1 MMREI
6 VLDTETT
13 GLDPAD
19 GHRIIEIGCVELFNY
34 LPTGR
39 VYHAYINPER
49 DVPAEASAI
58 SGIKTDFLKPFPV
71 FSKVVDEFLS
81 FIGEDKLV
89 IHNAAFD
96 LKFLNAEMERL
107 GHPHF
112 PAHRATDTLKMA
124 RAKFPGS
131 PASLDALCRRFSID
145 LSGRT
150 KHGAIIDCEL
160 LAKVYLELLGG
171 RQTTFSF
178 AGAPLQTKAATR
190 DDLQKIL
197 RTRKEPRPHEPSP
210 DELEGH
216 EALIGS
222 IKGSL
227 WKQ

>member
-1 MMREI
+1 MREI

-19 GHRIIEIGCVELFNY
+19 GHRVIEIGCVELINY

-39 VYHAYINPER
+39 VYHTYVNPER

-71 FSKVVDEFLS
+71 FSKIVDEFLS
-81 FIGEDKLV
+81 FLGDDQLV

-96 LKFLNAEMERL
+96 LKFLNAEFERL
-107 GHPHF
+107 NHPHL
-112 PAHRATDTLKMA
+112 PPHRATDTLKIA

-131 PASLDALCRRFSID
+131 PASLDALCRRFQID
-145 LSGRT
+145 LSSRT
-150 KHGAIIDCEL
+150 KHGALVDSEL

-171 RQTTFSF
+171 RQTAFSF
-178 AGAPLQTKAATR
+178 SGAPAQTKAVTR
-190 DDLQKIL
+190 DDLKNIL
-197 RTRKEPRPHEPSP
+197 RTHKEARLHEPTGE
-210 DELEGH
+210 ELEAH
-216 EALIGS
+216 EELIGS

-227 WKQ
+227 WVK